1 MQGWFVPALYF
12 HAKTKTTNLLLEI
25 VFSFLQGAK
34 ILWDYGHTFYGLP
47 TDMMCM
53 TDVHCENLY
62 SSKQIQHLLNSTKF
76 DLVNQ
81 QQSADANISSYKN
94 TLCLVK
100 SNHSVLSSDEYKHRG
115 N

>member
-12 HAKTKTTNLLLEI
+12 HAKTKIINMLIRILYL
-25 VFSFLQGAK
+25 FLQGAK
-34 ILWDYGHTFYGLP
+34 ILWDFGHTFYGLP

-62 SSKQIQHLLNSTKF
+62 SSKQIQHLLNFTKF

-115 N
+115 K